1 MDFYAKSDGKTTI
14 EMHTSDL
21 LSHLSRFLSCYPAAF
36 VNMDSRIV
44 AAIRIAA
51 LYHDLGKINT
61 RFQNS
66 MYKTVLLPDLLKD
79 VYKENQLEQI
89 PHGVLSLA
97 FMDMQE
103 LDKVFGEVITKAIRL
118 AVCYHHDRKLVYEF
132 KNYKVLIYEVIEK
145 DLATNIK
152 ELDFT
157 LLDDVM
163 PSKSNMLKMPDPE
176 RISAEQWLIYAI
188 VKGMLNRLDYAAS
201 SGLEENTFE
210 IRHNDG
216 GANLPEQIR
225 TRIANEFEA
234 DLNQVQRYMLDNRDN
249 NLVVRASTGIGK
261 TEGALLWIG
270 EDKGFYTLPLK
281 VSINAIYDR
290 IAIKYNYKNVRL
302 LHSDALT
309 KYIDQSEKDG
319 DADPMVLY
327 SQSRLFA
334 SPLTVCTV
342 DQLFPFVFKHN
353 GGEQLIAT
361 LAYSRVV
368 IDEIQ
373 MYSSDIVAALVCGLR
388 LIQDAG
394 GKFAII
400 TATMPAIITNLIK
413 KEGIDF
419 TLSEAFFHESQARHF
434 MQLHDGEINLEAIKK
449 DGKNKKVLVIVNTV
463 GKAQELYSQLK
474 GENTRLLHS
483 LFIKRHRKM
492 LEAAIMNF
500 SQKKGE
506 TGIWITTQLVEASLD
521 INFDVLYTEMCTGDS
536 LLQRL
541 GRCNR
546 RGKTVPD
553 KPNVFVFNTKNGRQ
567 TGNNRGIYDRVIY
580 DVSWE
585 MLKPYTG
592 RLFEEKD
599 KFAYVDSIYDENKN
613 KQLTGSGY
621 YKDII
626 RKLEVLKN
634 IKPFDKSK
642 QRVQDEFREILSVTL
657 MPDAIYEQFGVADKL
672 DEWQS
677 KLKKDSGLA
686 KQDKIKLKND
696 IQDYTV
702 SVSLSYRNDGRVDK
716 GASEIIYQHSNI
728 FRSMN
733 EYAFD
738 EDSLS
743 GLGFVK
749 GKFKPDNS
757 L

>member
-1 MDFYAKSDGKTTI
+1 MVFYAKSDGKTTI
-14 EMHTSDL
+14 EMHTRDL
-21 LSHLSRFLSCYPAAF
+21 LNHLSRFLSCYPAAF
-36 VNMDSRIV
+36 VNIDSRIA
-44 AAIRIAA
+44 AAIKVAA

-66 MYKTVLLPDLLKD
+66 MYKTALLPDLLKAA
-79 VYKENQLEQI
+79 YKENQLEQI

-97 FMDMQE
+97 FMDIQE
-103 LDKVFGEVITKAIRL
+103 LNRMFGEAITKAIRL

-132 KNYKVLIYEVIEK
+132 KNYKTLIYEVIEK
-145 DLATNIK
+145 DLTRNVK

-157 LLDDVM
+157 LLEYLVPVKSGILRM
-163 PSKSNMLKMPDPE
+163 PEPE

-188 VKGMLNRLDYAAS
+188 IKGMLNRLDYAAS

-210 IRHNDG
+210 IKHNDG
-216 GANLPEQIR
+216 GTNLPKQIR
-225 TRIANEFEA
+225 ARFAQEFKA
-234 DLNQVQRYMLDNRDN
+234 DLNQVQRYMLNNRDK

-290 IAIKYNYKNVRL
+290 IASDYNYKNVRL

-309 KYIDQSEKDG
+309 RYIDQSDKDG
-319 DADPMVLY
+319 DTDPMVLY
-327 SQSRLFA
+327 SQSRLFS

-373 MYSSDIVAALVCGLR
+373 MYSSDIVAALVCGLK

-394 GKFAII
+394 GRFAVI
-400 TATMPAIITNLIK
+400 TATMPAIITNLMK
-413 KEGIDF
+413 NEGIDF
-419 TLSEAFFHESQARHF
+419 TLSESFFPESPARHF
-434 MQLHDGEINLEAIKK
+434 MRLYDGEIDLEAIKR
-449 DGKNKKVLVIVNTV
+449 DGKDKKVLVIVNTV
-463 GKAQELYSQLK
+463 GKAQELYRQLK
-474 GENTRLLHS
+474 GENARLLHS

-492 LEAAIMNF
+492 LEEAIMNF
-500 SQKKGE
+500 SKYDEK
-506 TGIWITTQLVEASLD
+506 GIWITTQLVEASLD
-521 INFDVLYTEMCTGDS
+521 IDFDVLYTEMCTGDS

-546 RGKTVPD
+546 RGRTVPE

-567 TGNNRGIYDRVIY
+567 TGSNKGIYDRVLY

-585 MLKPYTG
+585 MLKPYAD
-592 RLFEEKD
+592 RLFEEKE

-613 KQLTGSGY
+613 KQLIDSGY
-621 YKDII
+621 YKDIV

-642 QRVQDEFREILSVTL
+642 ERVQNEFREILSVTL
-657 MPDAIYEQFGVADKL
+657 MPDAVYEQLGVADKL
-672 DEWQS
+672 DEWQAR
-677 KLKKDSGLA
+677 LKKDSGLA
-686 KQDKIKLKND
+686 NHDKIKLKSD

-702 SVSLSYRNDGRVDK
+702 SVSLSYRNDRRVDK
-716 GASEIIYQHSNI
+716 GAVEIIYQNSGI

-733 EYAFD
+733 EYEFD
-738 EDSLS
+738 EESLL
-743 GLGFVK
+743 GVGFVK